1 MDKFSPRRFFLII
14 SSYMVLK
21 TSATFSLLLFLQ
33 VFSWFSCLKL
43 CNLFLTALGL
53 HRCMWATHQLP
64 CAGFSSKRLLQSRS
78 TGSRVCKL
86 LQLQHLG
93 SVVAPR
99 HVGSSRTRDQTCVPC
114 IARLIPRK
122 VPRLLLVFLS
132 SVFCGII
139 CTHEEV
145 GLLKWHGSPL

>member
-53 HRCMWATHQLP
+53 HRCMWATH
-64 CAGFSSKRLLQSRS
+64 
-78 TGSRVCKL
+78 
-86 LQLQHLG
+86 
-93 SVVAPR
+93 
-99 HVGSSRTRDQTCVPC
+99 
-114 IARLIPRK
+114 
-122 VPRLLLVFLS
+122 
-132 SVFCGII
+132 
-139 CTHEEV
+139 
-145 GLLKWHGSPL
+145 